1 MIKLLESTLRLTAA
15 IVSHLFDFIRRQP
28 RLAAIVA
35 VVALF
40 AIAVTSVAYFWLLVV
55 GLLLLGFGFRLR
67 QEGL

>member
-1 MIKLLESTLRLTAA
+1 MKLLESTLRLTAA
-15 IVSHLFDFIRRQP
+15 IVSLLFDCIRRQP
-28 RLAAIVA
+28 RLTAIVA

-40 AIAVTSVAYFWLLVV
+40 AIVVTSVAYFWLLVV

>member
-1 MIKLLESTLRLTAA
+1 VIKLLESTLRLTAA